1 MMTPQ
6 EKLKSLPQVAL
17 HFRPGITFAQLNAN
31 TLRISDNDAVTEHDK
46 GYSCPLLLHSADC
59 LMMQW

>member
-17 HFRPGITFAQLNAN
+17 HFRPGITFEQLNAN

-46 GYSCPLLLHSADC
+46 GYSCPLLLHSS
-59 LMMQW
+59 